1 MRRFVALGAAV
12 VLVASLAGSS
22 VAAGPTD
29 RVNHLVA
36 NFTMLDEQGTAVGR
50 VVADFRESSWD
61 RWVPGTLDV
70 YWEPYG
76 MDAPPFPFMT
86 LENWQVQRS
95 HAQLTGAWF
104 NRELSGPYAN
114 ATVAGAGWYL
124 CDFANPWDTGCR
136 KFWVQFRI
144 EADGSKV
151 VRWGV
156 DADGTGQPNDHI
168 ADFGVGRGVFVLTFS
183 GNTGS

>member
-1 MRRFVALGAAV
+1 MRRFVALLAAV
-12 VLVASLAGSS
+12 ALVASVSS
-22 VAAGPTD
+22 ASLAAGPTAQ
-29 RVNHLVA
+29 VNHLLA
-36 NFTMLDEQGTAVGR
+36 NFTMLDEQGNAVGQ

-70 YWEPYG
+70 YWAPYAQE
-76 MDAPPFPFMT
+76 APPFPFMA

-104 NRELSGPYAN
+104 NREVDGPFPGT
-114 ATVAGAGWYL
+114 TVAGAGWYL

-136 KFWVQFRI
+136 KFWVQFRVNV
-144 EADGSKV
+144 DGSKLV
-151 VRWGV
+151 SWGI

-168 ADFGVGRGVFVLTFS
+168 VAFGAGPGVFVLTFS
-183 GNTGS
+183 GDSGS

>member
-1 MRRFVALGAAV
+1 MRRLVALLSAG

-22 VAAGPTD
+22 LAAGPTAK
-29 RVNHLVA
+29 VNHLIA
-36 NFTMLDEQGTAVGR
+36 DFTMLDQQGNAVGR

-70 YWEPYG
+70 YWAPYAQ
-76 MDAPPFPFMT
+76 DDPPFPFMT
-86 LENWQVQRS
+86 LLNWQVQRS

-104 NRELSGPYAN
+104 NREESGT
-114 ATVAGAGWYL
+114 TVAGAGWYL

-136 KFWVQFRI
+136 KFWVQFRVNP
-144 EADGSKV
+144 DGSKMV
-151 VRWGV
+151 SWGI

-168 ADFGVGRGVFVLTFS
+168 VAFGAGRGVFVLTFS
-183 GNTGS
+183 GDTGS